1 MSLFE
6 KASRL
11 KLRFPTI
18 KGPLTAEQLWD
29 LPLTSANGPSLDGVA
44 KAANANLK
52 AVTEESFVATTS
64 NPEKTQYELQ
74 LEIAKHIIA
83 VKQEESANRLATA
96 AKAEQRERLRQ
107 IIRDKQD
114 QSLNNLSE
122 EELTKRL
129 DALA

>member
-11 KLRFPTI
+11 KLRFPSV

-52 AVTEESFVATTS
+52 AVTEESFVATST

-83 VKQEESANRLATA
+83 VKQEEAATRLAA
-96 AKAEQRERLRQ
+96 ADRAEQRERLRQ
-107 IIRDKQD
+107 ILRDKKD
-114 QSLNNLSE
+114 KSLENLTE
-122 EELTKRL
+122 AELEAKL